1 MMEQGLFLLFF
12 EILGGLAL
20 FIFGMQIM
28 TEGLRVAAGNRL
40 RGILAGA
47 TRNGI
52 TGITLGTTLG
62 FLVQSSAATVMLV
75 GFINAG
81 LMTLTQS
88 VPVMFGANIGTT
100 ISMQL
105 ISFKLGAYCFLAI
118 TLGFIIQMAA
128 PQPGI
133 KAGGK
138 ALLGFGLLFLGMNI
152 MGDAIKPYRETLAP
166 MLTHVDGSSLRGML
180 LGIGAGTLITAVIQS
195 SGATIGMVFAMINAG
210 IITELSG
217 AYPIIIGA
225 NVGTCMTALLGCIGT
240 NIEARRSAAS
250 HLYFNI
256 YSAVFGVVTAP
267 LIYRFM
273 PMAADDLVHQAAN
286 ANTIKMAASALILL
300 PIYPLFARVVVL
312 LTPSRTTPPEPSFLD
327 EKLHAMPEQAIA
339 ASILELRR
347 VARMCMHSLKM
358 AEEIFSR
365 ADRKKIQIIRL
376 KEDSIDTI
384 KLAVNDYL
392 AGMTSHYLS
401 KRQSILIQHVNRC
414 MSNLERIG
422 DHIERMCELT
432 EARAKQPQAQFE
444 TEIQTR
450 IFALFSASEQVLSL
464 VIDSLDPERKDF
476 QIMARNILAARDHY
490 MQISLECKSVFNDKI
505 ASHGIGMAPL
515 AGIYLTQYIDA
526 LDRIVKH
533 SKMIALVESQPQFWI
548 KRKKLRRIVDEAP
561 DYHPIEHEE
570 PPHPSHE
577 TPPPE
582 PAPAAAP
589 APLSPPAE
597 PAIKTDYLDK
607 LQAEDY
613 L

>member
-1 MMEQGLFLLFF
+1 MIEQQYILLVF

-20 FIFGMQIM
+20 FIFGMHIM
-28 TEGLRVAAGNRL
+28 TEGLRTAAGSRL
-40 RGILAGA
+40 RAILAGA

-52 TGITLGTTLG
+52 SGITLGSSLG

-88 VPVMFGANIGTT
+88 VPVMLGANVGTT

-105 ISFKLGAYCFLAI
+105 ISFKLGAYCFCAI

-128 PQPGI
+128 PKPGG
-133 KAGGK
+133 KAAGK

-152 MGDAIKPYRETLAP
+152 MSEAIKPYRELLAP
-166 MLTHVDGSSLRGML
+166 MLAHVDGKTLSGTL
-180 LGIGAGTLITAVIQS
+180 LGIGAATLITGVIQS
-195 SGATIGMVFAMINAG
+195 SGATIGMVFAMIHAG
-210 IITELSG
+210 IITDLSG
-217 AYPIIIGA
+217 AYPVILGA
-225 NVGTCMTALLGCIGT
+225 NIGTCMTAILGCIGT

-250 HLYFNI
+250 HLFFNL
-256 YSAVFGVVTAP
+256 YSAAFGVLTAP

-273 PMAADDLVHQAAN
+273 PLLSHDLVHQAAN
-286 ANTIKMAASALILL
+286 ANTIKMAASALLIL
-300 PIYPLFARVVVL
+300 PIYPLFARLVKL
-312 LTPSRTTPPEPSFLD
+312 LTPSRALPPEPSFLD
-327 EKLHAMPEQAIA
+327 DHLHAMPEQAIA

-347 VARMCMHSLKM
+347 VARMCMQSLKYTQ
-358 AEEIFSR
+358 EIFT
-365 ADRKKIQIIRL
+365 APNRKKIQHIRL
-376 KEDSIDTI
+376 NEESIDTI
-384 KLAVNDYL
+384 KLAMNDYL

-401 KRQSILIQHVNRC
+401 KRQSILIQHINRC

-422 DHIERMCELT
+422 DHIDRMCELT
-432 EARAKQPQAQFE
+432 EARAKAPQARFE
-444 TEIQTR
+444 QEILDR
-450 IFALFSASEQVLSL
+450 VFALFSAAERVLSL

-476 QIMARNILAARDHY
+476 QEMASSILSARDNY
-490 MQISLECKSVFNDKI
+490 MRLSLECKSLFNDKV
-505 ASHGIGMAPL
+505 ASRGVGMSPL
-515 AGIYLTQYIDA
+515 AGIYLTQFIDA

-548 KRKKLRRIVDEAP
+548 KRKKLRRVAEEAP
-561 DYHPIEHEE
+561 AYIPATPEPGDHAGHP
-570 PPHPSHE
+570 PATP

-582 PAPAAAP
+582 EPP
-589 APLSPPAE
+589 PPATG
-597 PAIKTDYLDK
+597 KTDYLDK